1 MSRFACRIASVTTA
15 AALGLLLTLTSSS
28 ASAQQPP
35 SQPPAQSQVP
45 NGSLPPTAPPPSSAR
60 APNGEYVAPMQ
71 QQTQQ
76 IYVPQSVAMSGP
88 RVIKDYEEGDPIPP
102 GYHAD
107 TQMKKGLVIGGAITF
122 GCMYLFSVI
131 AGAAMDDT
139 NKRYTFSSSGS
150 STTSGGAENSGTFLY
165 IPVAGPFLQMTRT
178 ETATGNVFLA
188 IDGIAQAAGATM
200 LIVGLT
206 SPKTVLIRNDL
217 AEVKVTPMRMGM
229 NGSGTGLGLV
239 GTF

>member
-15 AALGLLLTLTSSS
+15 AAVGLLLTLTSSS

-35 SQPPAQSQVP
+35 SQPPAQGQVP
-45 NGSLPPTAPPPSSAR
+45 NGALPPTAPPPSSAR
-60 APNGEYVAPMQ
+60 APNGEYIAPMQ

-139 NKRYTFSSSGS
+139 NKDYKYINGNYTTTKGS
-150 STTSGGAENSGTFLY
+150 AEDSGTFLY

-178 ETATGNVFLA
+178 DTATGNVFLA

-229 NGSGTGLGLV
+229 DGSGTGLGLV

>member
-1 MSRFACRIASVTTA
+1 MSRLACRIASATIA
-15 AALGLLLTLTSSS
+15 AGLLLAATASP

-35 SQPPAQSQVP
+35 SQPPNAA
-45 NGSLPPTAPPPSSAR
+45 LPPTAPPPQSAR

-88 RVIKDYEEGDPIPP
+88 RIIRDYEEGDPIPP

-107 TQMKKGLVIGGAITF
+107 TQMRKGLVIGGAITF
-122 GCMYLFSVI
+122 GVMYLFSVI
-131 AGAAMDDT
+131 AGAAIDDS
-139 NKRYTFSSSGS
+139 NKTRSVYNGTTY
-150 STTSGGAENSGTFLY
+150 STVPGKSEDSGTFLY

-178 ETATGNVFLA
+178 DTATGNVFLA
-188 IDGIAQAAGATM
+188 IDGVAQAAGATM
-200 LIVGLT
+200 LLVGLT

-229 NGSGTGLGLV
+229 DGSGSGLGLV

>member
-1 MSRFACRIASVTTA
+1 MSRFACRIALTTVA
-15 AALGLLLTLTSSS
+15 AGLLVALTASP

-35 SQPPAQSQVP
+35 SQPPP
-45 NGSLPPTAPPPSSAR
+45 NGALPPPQPPPASAR

-107 TQMKKGLVIGGAITF
+107 TQMRKGLVIGGAITF
-122 GCMYLFSVI
+122 GCMYIFSVI
-131 AGAAMDDT
+131 AGAAIDDT
-139 NKRYTFSSSGS
+139 NKDYKYVNGNYTTTKGS
-150 STTSGGAENSGTFLY
+150 AEDSGTFLY

-229 NGSGTGLGLV
+229 DGSGTGLGLV